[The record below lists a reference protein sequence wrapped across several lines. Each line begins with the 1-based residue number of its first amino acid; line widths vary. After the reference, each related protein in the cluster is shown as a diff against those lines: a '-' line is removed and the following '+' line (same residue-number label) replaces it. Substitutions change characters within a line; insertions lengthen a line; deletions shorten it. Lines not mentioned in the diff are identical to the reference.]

1 MNVFFCIYFLG
12 TSSVARGYSGYVDQL
27 LGNPMR
33 TFFRENMK
41 IQVDYLA
48 DYPDLFALGLVL
60 ALTGTVSC
68 IHSFLKIYQS
78 MEVD

>member
-1 MNVFFCIYFLG
+1 LFYAINFLTVTVNLG

-33 TFFRENMK
+33 TYFKEHFK

-48 DYPDLFALGLVL
+48 DFPDLFALALVL
-60 ALTGTVSC
+60 TLTGTVL
-68 IHSFLKIYQS
+68 H
-78 MEVD
+78 